1 MLSCPGVRPL
11 TLPEQ
16 PHPGAVPFFQPP
28 GTRLPGSGVRR
39 QAIGWC
45 GLALSALKGG
55 CPMEHPAGAGIE
67 PADTIP
73 AILPDFHRHGFRGA
87 VSRHIRLDPSSLGK
101 LWVNPRELT
110 ARDFSLAESSE
121 SGGIL
126 CVFPAFGTARIG
138 EKSRCSAEGDLFRDS
153 LKERAAHFGAGEA
166 GRIQTGIHWGVQPL
180 LCHLSYRL
188 MCPHPA
194 FAGRDLPLSCP
205 ASPVSPGS
213 SKPRSWVVSCIRP

>member
-1 MLSCPGVRPL
+1 
-11 TLPEQ
+11 
-16 PHPGAVPFFQPP
+16 
-28 GTRLPGSGVRR
+28 
-39 QAIGWC
+39 
-45 GLALSALKGG
+45 
-55 CPMEHPAGAGIE
+55 MEHPAGAGIE

-73 AILPDFHRHGFRGA
+73 AIFAGFSPARIPGA

-153 LKERAAHFGAGEA
+153 LKEHAAHFGAGKA

-188 MCPHPA
+188 MCPRPA
-194 FAGRDLPLSCP
+194 FAGRDLPPQLSRFSGISRFQQ
-205 ASPVSPGS
+205 ASQLGCFVHSPLIRS
-213 SKPRSWVVSCIRP
+213 SYPQELGHFTFLFFAPYFSKSGYCATSFCQYVIVLPPF

>member
-11 TLPEQ
+11 NPAGAA
-16 PHPGAVPFFQPP
+16 PPGSRPISQPP

-45 GLALSALKGG
+45 GLALSVQKGG

-67 PADTIP
+67 PADAIP
-73 AILPDFHRHGFRGA
+73 AIFAGFSPARIPGA

-110 ARDFSLAESSE
+110 ARDFSLDESSE

-138 EKSRCSAEGDLFRDS
+138 EKSRCSAAGDLFRNS
-153 LKERAAHFGAGEA
+153 LRLHQKEG
-166 GRIQTGIHWGVQPL
+166 
-180 LCHLSYRL
+180 
-188 MCPHPA
+188 
-194 FAGRDLPLSCP
+194 LPRMILENH
-205 ASPVSPGS
+205 
-213 SKPRSWVVSCIRP
+213 